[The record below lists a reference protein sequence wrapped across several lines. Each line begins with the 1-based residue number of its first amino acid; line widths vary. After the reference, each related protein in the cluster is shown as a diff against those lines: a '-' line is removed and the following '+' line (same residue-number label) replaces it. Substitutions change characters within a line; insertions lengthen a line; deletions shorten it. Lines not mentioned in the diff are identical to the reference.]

1 MRSVKLRLWHCN
13 TDNLTKFVCIR
24 CCGCV
29 SGVSGVCVWVYI
41 GICAILHARL
51 ISTWPNL
58 LCRLQTQD
66 SMILLRIEY
75 RRQSTGHAISI
86 ARCSLTVF
94 TAQSQLSE
102 RYCMP
107 RFEDIFITLSRCARA
122 LWCDAS
128 ISITAQ
134 YRRCVSWQTAH
145 IRW

>member
-1 MRSVKLRLWHCN
+1 M
-13 TDNLTKFVCIR
+13 
-24 CCGCV
+24 
-29 SGVSGVCVWVYI
+29 GVCQVCVCVGLCWYLCYLVFL
-41 GICAILHARL
+41 CATDY
-51 ISTWPNL
+51 STWPNL

-134 YRRCVSWQTAH
+134 YSLVTDSAYQMIKSMHNSAIESKLCTLQQS
-145 IRW
+145 